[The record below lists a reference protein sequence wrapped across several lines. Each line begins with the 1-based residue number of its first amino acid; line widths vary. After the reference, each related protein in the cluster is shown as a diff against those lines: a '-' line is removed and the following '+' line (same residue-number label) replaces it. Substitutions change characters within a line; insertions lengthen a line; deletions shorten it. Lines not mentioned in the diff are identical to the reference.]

1 MTNKSVIEMLKRPVS
16 VKASEPEPVKDR
28 SARYEHMVS
37 ELRAEIK
44 TEVELELSEEL
55 KEKYKKEA
63 EDELIVL
70 IEDADKKTEIAV
82 AALESMKTQV
92 ERLNNQIKE
101 MDKAVLAERDA
112 KDAANSLCDSEC
124 GKSLDAEKKCAE
136 IAVKMADM
144 DKRNISLQQSV
155 AALTNEIKMKRPTR
169 QAMPDFHLEV
179 TSRGLSGEI
188 KHAILKP
195 TK

>member
-1 MTNKSVIEMLKRPVS
+1 MTNKSVIEMLKRPVAI
-16 VKASEPEPVKDR
+16 KASEPEPVKDR

-37 ELRAEIK
+37 ELRAELK

-101 MDKAVLAERDA
+101 MDKAVLAERIA
-112 KDAANSLCDSEC
+112 KDAANSLCDAEC
-124 GKSLDAEKKCAE
+124 SKSMDAEKRCAE
-136 IAVKMADM
+136 LTLKMGDM
-144 DKRNISLQQSV
+144 DKRNVSLQRSV
-155 AALTNEIKMKRPTR
+155 TSLANETKTKIPR
-169 QAMPDFHLEV
+169 QAIPDFDVEV
-179 TSRGLSGEI
+179 TSRGLNGEI
-188 KHAILKP
+188 KHVILKP
-195 TK
+195 KK